1 MQDWVFRLGYMNFNM
16 LKFLFLCKMKR
27 ERFRKAMKL
36 AKNGNIANWGGTHSY
51 SHAGQVQSLTSTV
64 NQILVTLISA
74 TSLLQCMMH
83 NGVKV
88 TFSPKQLIGQ
98 RIREGLYTNSLVYAD
113 SFYASFTNIT
123 FQKEPICMYLMQ
135 IPSLTYTYR
144 SLAIITLC
152 FYTFYPIF

>member
-1 MQDWVFRLGYMNFNM
+1 MLHVSISKNRMFNWCSVTM
-16 LKFLFLCKMKR
+16 LKFVFPCKMKR

-83 NGVKV
+83 NGAEVK
-88 TFSPKQLIGQ
+88 FSLKIQQTIFIKYDELLGRTTHRPSVWCSKYYSFFFVISWKVSIYFLIF
-98 RIREGLYTNSLVYAD
+98 L
-113 SFYASFTNIT
+113 
-123 FQKEPICMYLMQ
+123 
-135 IPSLTYTYR
+135 
-144 SLAIITLC
+144 
-152 FYTFYPIF
+152 

>member
-1 MQDWVFRLGYMNFNM
+1 
-16 LKFLFLCKMKR
+16 
-27 ERFRKAMKL
+27 MKL
-36 AKNGNIANWGGTHSY
+36 AKNGNIANWRGTHSY

-98 RIREGLYTNSLVYAD
+98 RIREGLYTNSLVNTD
-113 SFYASFTNIT
+113 SFYPPVDLYWFFEISIRTEEK
-123 FQKEPICMYLMQ
+123 FQ
-135 IPSLTYTYR
+135 
-144 SLAIITLC
+144 
-152 FYTFYPIF
+152 